1 MVKCPD
7 EQLDTLFGALGE
19 PVRRSVVRT
28 LASGERSVSELAEPF
43 DMTMAAVMKHIAILE
58 QCGLVKTEKRGRIR
72 YCRIDTQGI
81 TIAQQWLTETATFW
95 TKRLEALT
103 KFVEEDFES

>member
-1 MVKCPD
+1 MVKCSDDRLD
-7 EQLDTLFGALGE
+7 ELFGALGE

-28 LASGERSVSELAEPF
+28 LASGERSVSELAAPY
-43 DMTMAAVMKHIAILE
+43 DMTMAAVIKHIAVLE
-58 QCGLVKTEKRGRIR
+58 KCGLVRTEKRGRIR
-72 YCRIDTQGI
+72 YCRIDTNGL
-81 TIAQQWLTETATFW
+81 TIAQQWLTDTATFW